1 VAWATWIINPLVS
14 KGTDFSGEAGASQPR
29 FFALCR
35 NALFLDLAEKLL
47 PSGQKICMKPLENII
62 ISACGAATSLL
73 TALLLFG
80 IERFFG
86 FSFYTW
92 IFWFVI
98 PVGALFSGLVASTG
112 YYCGARLFNHRPS
125 RGLLLN
131 ILLVAVGCFFLIHYL
146 GYYYLNVDGIPLRT
160 RVAFGSYLQMVLE
173 HTSLS
178 FRVHAS
184 VIGSTGE
191 LGTWGYAY
199 ALLQILGFAVGGC
212 VVYILLLEHPF
223 CAHCERYL
231 KRVDKVQRFS
241 ESTDLLDKYIEQVRP
256 LLEGGRLAEALAKHN
271 GFGDADENRKKQLRT
286 ELSNWQCP
294 RCAQN
299 VWRLAFSKRL
309 GSGWMDMPKLKLE
322 GTIAGAGAVVG
333 PVASGAT

>member
-1 VAWATWIINPLVS
+1 
-14 KGTDFSGEAGASQPR
+14 
-29 FFALCR
+29 
-35 NALFLDLAEKLL
+35 
-47 PSGQKICMKPLENII
+47 MKPLENIV

-80 IERFFG
+80 IDRFFG

-98 PVGALFSGLVASTG
+98 PAGALLSGLIASTG

-160 RVAFGSYLQMVLE
+160 RVTFGSYLQMVLE

-178 FRVHAS
+178 FRVHGS
-184 VIGSTGE
+184 VIGSTRE

-199 ALLQILGFAVGGC
+199 ALLQIFGFAAGGFI
-212 VVYILLLEHPF
+212 VYILLLEHPF

-231 KRVDKVQRFS
+231 KRVDKVQRFC
-241 ESTDLLDKYIEQVRP
+241 ESTDLLNNYIEQVRP
-256 LLEGGRLAEALAKHN
+256 LFEGRRLTEALAKHD
-271 GFGDADENRKKQLRT
+271 GFGDAAESRTKPLRAV
-286 ELSNWQCP
+286 LSNWQCP

-299 VWRLAFSKRL
+299 VLRLAFSKRQ
-309 GSGWMDMPKLKLE
+309 GNNWMEMHKLKLE
-322 GTIAGAGAVVG
+322 ATIAGAGPVG
-333 PVASGAT
+333 PVASGAM

>member
-1 VAWATWIINPLVS
+1 LWAARPA
-14 KGTDFSGEAGASQPR
+14 GTGS
-29 FFALCR
+29 
-35 NALFLDLAEKLL
+35 FLDLAEKLL
-47 PSGQKICMKPLENII
+47 PNGQKFFMKSLENII

-80 IERFFG
+80 IERLFG

-92 IFWFVI
+92 ILWFVI
-98 PVGALFSGLVASTG
+98 PVGALLTGLVASTG

-146 GYYYLNVDGIPLRT
+146 GYYSLNVDGPPLRT
-160 RVAFGSYLQMVLE
+160 RVAFGSYLKVVLE

-178 FRVHAS
+178 LRVHAS

-199 ALLQILGFAVGGC
+199 ALLQILGFAVGGFC
-212 VVYILLLEHPF
+212 VYILLLEHPF

-231 KRVDKVQRFS
+231 KRVGKVQRFC
-241 ESTDLLDKYIEQVRP
+241 ESNDLLNNYIEQVRP
-256 LLEGGRLAEALAKHN
+256 LLEGGRLTEALAKHD
-271 GFGDADENRKKQLRT
+271 GFGEADESRTKQLRA

-294 RCAQN
+294 RCPQN

-309 GSGWMDMPKLKLE
+309 GSSWMEMPKLKLE
-322 GTIAGAGAVVG
+322 GTIAGV
-333 PVASGAT
+333 T